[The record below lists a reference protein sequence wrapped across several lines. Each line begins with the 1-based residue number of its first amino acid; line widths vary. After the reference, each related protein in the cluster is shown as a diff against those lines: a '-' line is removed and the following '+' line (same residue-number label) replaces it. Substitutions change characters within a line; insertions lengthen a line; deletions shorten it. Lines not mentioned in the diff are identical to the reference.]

1 LPGNSISGSVMG
13 MSFTTVTT
21 SYWIG
26 KPSAGGAPTQI
37 YLLDEKL
44 PCQSISAPGWDKTI
58 AAATQ
63 VLEMGIAGPTVSTFH
78 ILMDADAN
86 YLGGPYN
93 PSADGGTITI
103 TAVNPMQNIV
113 GSFDL
118 GFQGTSLK
126 GTFDASYC
134 ASGVEP

>member
-1 LPGNSISGSVMG
+1 MKIELSSN
-13 MSFTTVTT
+13 
-21 SYWIG
+21 IG
-26 KPSAGGAPTQI
+26 AKDCEECTGREP
-37 YLLDEKL
+37 
-44 PCQSISAPGWDKTI
+44 WDKTI
-58 AAATQ
+58 AANTQ
-63 VLEMGIAGPTVSTFH
+63 VLEMGVGPAKVSTFH

-103 TAVNPMQNIV
+103 TAVNPNQNIV

-126 GTFDASYC
+126 GTFDASWC
-134 ASGVEP
+134 AAGVEP